1 MAPAWLTARAAA
13 AKAAL
18 GTLLTI
24 YIVGGIFMM
33 IASSG

>member
-24 YIVGGIFMM
+24 YIVGELIEAYLGP
-33 IASSG
+33 